1 LIWNHADMVYL
12 TILKILFHINIKKM
26 RLELPATI
34 FVVCVL
40 VIITKRNTEIGV
52 GIMPV
57 R

>member
-1 LIWNHADMVYL
+1 MVYL

-26 RLELPATI
+26 RLELPATV

-40 VIITKRNTEIGV
+40 VIITKRTTEIGV